1 MAEAASTLVCP
12 MCKQT
17 FAYGGHYNSHLKAHT
32 ITLEYAKGC
41 ASVEELEAACRVSD
55 SSRMPWRM

>member
-12 MCKQT
+12 MCQQS
-17 FAYGGHYNSHLKAHT
+17 FIYSGHYNSHLKTHT
-32 ITLEYAKGC
+32 ITIADAKGC

-55 SSRMPWRM
+55 SSRMPWSA